1 MMEEDKDFNIKVSVR
16 NGRLLRAIR
25 EKYDSVS
32 DLSRQ
37 LVRGK
42 SQLGAL
48 VRMKLKPFNHNG
60 WTDLALDVAAMVGK
74 EPEELWPEHLREL
87 QLSKSSSE
95 MEVGLDSVKRIAQDG
110 STEKTLSQ
118 FSVISDL
125 SSGLTPRERR
135 CISLRF
141 ALHQSLEQTSKA
153 MGVTRER
160 ARQIECKA
168 LRKMRGY
175 ATKRGYSTDH
185 VLKSGQVL
193 TSKGLD
199 LFND

>member
-1 MMEEDKDFNIKVSVR
+1 MEDFNIKVSVR
-16 NGRLLRAIR
+16 NGRLLKAIR
-25 EKYDSVS
+25 ARYDSVA

-42 SQLGAL
+42 SQLQSL
-48 VRMKLKPFNHNG
+48 VTMKAKPFNDKG
-60 WTDLALDVAAMVGK
+60 WTDLALDVAAMVGE
-74 EPEELWPEHLREL
+74 EPEELWPEHIREL
-87 QLSKSSSE
+87 QLLKSTSE
-95 MEVGLDSVKRIAQDG
+95 MEVGLDSVKRIIQDG
-110 STEKTLSQ
+110 STEKTLTQ
-118 FSVISDL
+118 FSAISDL
-125 SSGLTPRERR
+125 SSGLSPRERR

-141 ALHQSLEQTSKA
+141 ALHQSLEETAKV

-168 LRKMRGY
+168 LRKMRFY
-175 ATKRGYSTDH
+175 ATKRGYRTGH
-185 VLKSGQVL
+185 TWETKEAL